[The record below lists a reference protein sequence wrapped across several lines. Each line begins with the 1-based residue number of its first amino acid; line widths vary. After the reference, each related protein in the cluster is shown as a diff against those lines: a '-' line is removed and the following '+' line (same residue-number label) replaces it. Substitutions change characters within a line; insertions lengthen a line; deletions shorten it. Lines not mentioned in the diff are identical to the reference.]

1 MLKRIALASFAL
13 SILLGLTSAAAQA
26 PKPPVKVACIGDSI
40 TFAAASGRR
49 EETSYP
55 AQLQTLLGKGYEVRN
70 YGVSGATMLRASERP
85 YWNQKQYAEAK
96 EFLPEIIVI
105 KLGTNDSK
113 PQHWNAEAYAR
124 DYRDMVEELAAL
136 PSNPRIIL
144 CRPVPAFSEN
154 FKIRNSVI
162 VGEII
167 PAVDA
172 IALEKRVPVVDA
184 YNALLDHGTDFP
196 DGIHPDAVGC
206 NLLAK
211 AVAEVVKAPAVKHE

>member
-1 MLKRIALASFAL
+1 MYLKRTVALFVLSLSLAASHALA
-13 SILLGLTSAAAQA
+13 Q
-26 PKPPVKVACIGDSI
+26 KPPVRVACIGDSI
-40 TFAAASGRR
+40 TFAAASGKR

-85 YWNQKQYAEAK
+85 YWTQKQYAEAK
-96 EFLPEIIVI
+96 EYAPDIIVI

-113 PQHWNAEAYAR
+113 PQHWNRDAYAR
-124 DYRDMVEELAAL
+124 DYRDMVDELAAL

-154 FKIRNSVI
+154 FKIRNTVI

-167 PAVDA
+167 PIVDEIA
-172 IALEKRVPVVDA
+172 IEKRVPVVDA
-184 YNALLDHGTDFP
+184 YNALLDHGLDFP
-196 DGIHPDAVGC
+196 DGIHPDAAGC
-206 NLLAK
+206 NALAK
-211 AVAEVVKAPAVKHE
+211 AVAEVVKDPTVKYE

>member
-1 MLKRIALASFAL
+1 MLKRIALFGLVLSVAL
-13 SILLGLTSAAAQA
+13 NLTAAAQT
-26 PKPPVKVACIGDSI
+26 PKPPVRVACIGDSI
-40 TFAAASGRR
+40 TFAAASGKR

-55 AQLQTLLGKGYEVRN
+55 AQLQTLLGKNFEVRN

-85 YWNQKQYAEAK
+85 YWNQKDYAEAK

-113 PQHWNAEAYAR
+113 PQHWNRDAYAR
-124 DYRDMVEELAAL
+124 DYRDMIDELRAL
-136 PSNPRIIL
+136 PSKPSIIV

-167 PAVDA
+167 PTVDEIAV
-172 IALEKRVPVVDA
+172 EKGTPIVDA

-196 DGIHPDAVGC
+196 DGIHPDAAGC

-211 AVAEVVKAPAVKHE
+211 AVAAVVKDVAVKRD